1 MTTIITKGDLAARL
15 GVSRPR
21 VSQLVAQGLPVREY
35 GRVELESALSWIA
48 EHTDRSR
55 NVGRTRRASTS
66 PRVPAQNPTSLTGAQ
81 QGADPGHVLLVAR
94 ARKALAETKRIERL
108 EKVAAR
114 EVISM
119 AEACEYAAHFSRIV
133 RDSALSQADRL
144 TDAVLA
150 AAANGDRDL
159 VYRKIR
165 DDNHRMLTQISIA
178 VANAGL
184 AKDQA

>member
-1 MTTIITKGDLAARL
+1 MTTIITKAELAARL

-21 VSQLVAQGLPVREY
+21 ISQLVAQGLPVRED
-35 GRVELESALSWIA
+35 GRVELEPALSWIA

-55 NVGRTRRASTS
+55 SVGRSRPAATL
-66 PRVPAQNPTSLTGAQ
+66 PRTAGQGMANLTGPQ
-81 QGADPGHVLLVAR
+81 PSADPGQVLLVAR

-108 EKVAAR
+108 EKVASR

-119 AEACEYAAHFSRIV
+119 SEACEYAAHFSRIV

-150 AAANGDRDL
+150 AAVDGDRGG

-184 AKDQA
+184 AKDQP

>member
-1 MTTIITKGDLAARL
+1 MSTIITKGDLAARL

-21 VSQLVAQGLPVREY
+21 VSQLVAQGLPVRED

-55 NVGRTRRASTS
+55 NVGRARPASTL
-66 PRVPAQNPTSLTGAQ
+66 PRVPVQNPASLTGTQ
-81 QGADPGHVLLVAR
+81 QSADPGHVLLVAR

-108 EKVAAR
+108 EKVASR

-119 AEACEYAAHFSRIV
+119 AEACEYATHFSRIV

-150 AAANGDRDL
+150 AAANGDRDR
-159 VYRKIR
+159 VYRRIR

>member
-1 MTTIITKGDLAARL
+1 MTTIITKADLAARL

-21 VSQLVAQGLPVREY
+21 ISQLVSQGLPVRED

-55 NVGRTRRASTS
+55 NVGRARPAATL
-66 PRVPAQNPTSLTGAQ
+66 PRVQGQGAAGLPGAQ
-81 QGADPGHVLLVAR
+81 PGADPSHVLLVAR

-108 EKVAAR
+108 ERVAAR

-119 AEACEYAAHFSRIV
+119 AEACEYATHFSRII

-150 AAANGDRDL
+150 AAVDGDRDR

>member
-1 MTTIITKGDLAARL
+1 MSTIITKGDLAARL

-21 VSQLVAQGLPVREY
+21 VSQLVAQGLPVRED

-55 NVGRTRRASTS
+55 NVGRARPAATS
-66 PRVPAQNPTSLTGAQ
+66 PRTPGQAAASLPGPQ
-81 QGADPGHVLLVAR
+81 PSADPGHVLLVAR

-108 EKVAAR
+108 EKMASR

-119 AEACEYAAHFSRIV
+119 AEACEYASHFSRII

-144 TDAVLA
+144 TDAILA
-150 AAANGDRDL
+150 AAVTGDRDR

-184 AKDQA
+184 AKEQA

>member
-1 MTTIITKGDLAARL
+1 MTTIITKADLAARL

-21 VSQLVAQGLPVREY
+21 ISQLVAQGLPVRED
-35 GRVELESALSWIA
+35 GRVELEPALAWIA

-55 NVGRTRRASTS
+55 NVGRTRPAAS
-66 PRVPAQNPTSLTGAQ
+66 VPQTQRQGAPSLTGPQAS
-81 QGADPGHVLLVAR
+81 ADPGQVLLVAR

-108 EKVAAR
+108 EKVASR

-119 AEACEYAAHFSRIV
+119 AEASEYATHFSRIV

-150 AAANGDRDL
+150 AAVDGDRER

>member
-1 MTTIITKGDLAARL
+1 MATIITKGDLAARL

-21 VSQLVAQGLPVREY
+21 VSQLIAQGLPVRED
-35 GRVELESALSWIA
+35 GRVELESALSWIG

-55 NVGRTRRASTS
+55 NVGRARPVATLPPVQSQGA
-66 PRVPAQNPTSLTGAQ
+66 AGLTGAHPA
-81 QGADPGHVLLVAR
+81 ADPGHVLLVAR

-108 EKVAAR
+108 EKVASR

-119 AEACEYAAHFSRIV
+119 AEACEYASHFSRII

-150 AAANGDRDL
+150 AAVGGDRER

>member
-1 MTTIITKGDLAARL
+1 MTTIITKADLAARL

-21 VSQLVAQGLPVREY
+21 ISQLVAQGLPVRED

-55 NVGRTRRASTS
+55 SVGRARPTATV
-66 PRVPAQNPTSLTGAQ
+66 PRVQGQSAPTLTAQPA
-81 QGADPGHVLLVAR
+81 ADPGHVLLVAR

-108 EKVAAR
+108 EKVASR

-119 AEACEYAAHFSRIV
+119 AEACEYASHFSRII

-144 TDAVLA
+144 TDAILA
-150 AAANGDRDL
+150 AAVDGDRER

-184 AKDQA
+184 AKDPA